1 VAGAIHSIG
10 GRIGAHMLL
19 WVSPWDSVVRPWGYN
34 LYGHD
39 SESHGGTHHV
49 APKAAVELKA
59 QAEAMFNMRCF
70 VLC

>member
-1 VAGAIHSIG
+1 
-10 GRIGAHMLL
+10 MLL